1 MYKDYDN
8 KFEKLSLKKLVR
20 VKSNGY
26 STRNNHVLD
35 LERFKT
41 VKFGYNGLKFTG
53 AKFFNSIP
61 LEYKGKYLTMVN
73 FIEIINRW
81 NCFNGLNCDKCH
93 ENVLHGPKIDTYKKV

>member
-35 LERFKT
+35 LGRFKT
-41 VKFGYNGLKFTG
+41 VKFG
-53 AKFFNSIP
+53 
-61 LEYKGKYLTMVN
+61 
-73 FIEIINRW
+73 
-81 NCFNGLNCDKCH
+81 
-93 ENVLHGPKIDTYKKV
+93 